1 MLNWCSAHNLLEA
14 LLRSA
19 RPSSCT
25 VYTLVTMVTILRHL
39 VTMVTMLPLQML
51 LAVHEL
57 QTLSEN
63 IYEAFSH
70 NS

>member
-1 MLNWCSAHNLLEA
+1 
-14 LLRSA
+14 
-19 RPSSCT
+19 
-25 VYTLVTMVTILRHL
+25 
-39 VTMVTMLPLQML
+39 MVTMLPLQML

>member
-1 MLNWCSAHNLLEA
+1 MLNLCSAHNLLEA

-25 VYTLVTMVTILRHL
+25 VYTL

>member
-1 MLNWCSAHNLLEA
+1 MLNLCSAHNLLEA

-19 RPSSCT
+19 HPSCT
-25 VYTLVTMVTILRHL
+25 MYTLVTMVT
-39 VTMVTMLPLQML
+39 MVTILPLQML

-63 IYEAFSH
+63 IYEAFSQ
-70 NS
+70 SS